1 MPSRIARYL
10 QSSVSG
16 VNLDKTQHP
25 RAGRRDGENCLEV
38 KV

>member
-16 VNLDKTQHP
+16 VNLDETQHQTW
-25 RAGRRDGENCLEV
+25 RALTLAGAAC
-38 KV
+38 